1 MQYMLIYKK
10 SFKKKLKALPKEIMF
25 QIEHK
30 IYKLKDFDL
39 AQQILDIKPLK
50 WYKNLRRL
58 RIDKYRVIFEKNDSK
73 LVILLITLWSRW
85 DIYK

>member
-1 MQYMLIYKK
+1 MLIYKK
-10 SFKKKLKALPKEIMF
+10 SFKKKLKTLPKEIMF

-50 WYKNLRRL
+50 
-58 RIDKYRVIFEKNDSK
+58 
-73 LVILLITLWSRW
+73 
-85 DIYK
+85 